1 MEREATSSGKGVPI
15 LGSAGRVLLPLLS
28 AGILLGIVGCGGT
41 PQSSDGKPRTIVVAS
56 EASFPPM
63 EFIDD
68 AGQVVGFDIDLIREV
83 AREAGLEVNIKN
95 VAWDGIFGA
104 LKGGEADVIASSVTI
119 TDERKAQFDFT
130 RPYYR
135 AGQSLLVRTEDQQ
148 AYPGLESLKG
158 KTVGVQIGTTGAEHM
173 QKLGGF
179 ELKQYNTAGL
189 AIIDLAN
196 GQVDGVLIDKPVA
209 DYHAARKPEFRD
221 KVTVAGEPQTTEQ
234 FGFVVRKGEADLLQK
249 LNTGLDKVES
259 NGTLEKLEAK
269 WFR

>member
-1 MEREATSSGKGVPI
+1 MKMLRNQIVAVAIILPVVLFLGACSERHSPSLAAK
-15 LGSAGRVLLPLLS
+15 
-28 AGILLGIVGCGGT
+28 
-41 PQSSDGKPRTIVVAS
+41 KVVIGS

-68 AGQVVGFDIDLIREV
+68 QGQIVGFDIDVVKAIAKETGLDIEIR
-83 AREAGLEVNIKN
+83 N

-104 LKGGEADVIASSVTI
+104 LKSGSVDVIASSVTI
-119 TDERKAQFDFT
+119 TDERKAQFDFS

-135 AGQSLLVRTEDQQ
+135 AGQSLLVRSSDSQK
-148 AYPGLESLKG
+148 YPDLSALQG

-173 QKLGGF
+173 QKLGNY

-196 GQVDGVLIDKPVA
+196 GQVEAVLIDKPVA
-209 DYHAARKPEFRD
+209 DYHASQKPEFRD
-221 KVTVAGEPQTTEQ
+221 KIVVAGEPYTTEN
-234 FGFVVRKGEADLLQK
+234 FGLVVRKGDTELLNV
-249 LNTGLDKVES
+249 LNTGLEKLEA
-259 NGTLEKLEAK
+259 NGTLQKLEAK